1 MAVVAVPTAVSA
13 PDYSLV
19 VPGDWWRLDLTAP
32 DGGAA
37 QVRRLVRR
45 LAGSADLQAQLRHEL
60 VEHLDAAC
68 ADAIARG
75 GVDLY
80 LATRGRA
87 GIVVAASLLVTVT
100 PQRVRAEHAL
110 PALADA
116 LGETEVVEIGGR
128 GAVRSVRQELPGDL
142 PTDGRPALVVQ
153 YAFVLPQV
161 VVMLSFSTPVL
172 ALTEP
177 LTHLFDA
184 VAGTFRCTGNAA

>member
-1 MAVVAVPTAVSA
+1 MSA

-19 VPGDWWRLDLTAP
+19 VPGDWWRLDLTAH
-32 DGGAA
+32 DGGAG

-60 VEHLDAAC
+60 VEHFDAAC

-80 LATRGRA
+80 LATG
-87 GIVVAASLLVTVT
+87 GPTGTLVAASLLVTVM
-100 PQRVRAEHAL
+100 PQLVGAEHAV
-110 PALADA
+110 PAVADA

-128 GAVRSVRQELPGDL
+128 SAVRGVRQELPGDL

-153 YAFVLPQV
+153 YAFVLPRV
-161 VVMLSFSTPVL
+161 VVMLSFSTPAL

-184 VAGTFRCTGNAA
+184 VAGTFRWRGDRA